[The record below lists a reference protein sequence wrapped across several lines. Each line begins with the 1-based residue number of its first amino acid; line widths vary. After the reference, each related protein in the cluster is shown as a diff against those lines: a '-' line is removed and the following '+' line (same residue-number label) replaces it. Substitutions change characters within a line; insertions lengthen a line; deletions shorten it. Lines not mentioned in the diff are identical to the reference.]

1 MTIRTSRDWRGIKH
15 KLSEYSTHELASI
28 LNNAEH
34 TRAQLDSFIGN
45 VAAELTLRQGAPKPS
60 AG

>member
-1 MTIRTSRDWRGIKH
+1 M
-15 KLSEYSTHELASI
+15 LSEYSTHELLSI

-34 TRAQLDSFIGN
+34 SRAQLDSFIRN
-45 VAAELTLRQGAPKPS
+45 VAAELALRQVALKPS

>member
-1 MTIRTSRDWRGIKH
+1 M
-15 KLSEYSTHELASI
+15 LSEYSTHELVSI

-45 VAAELTLRQGAPKPS
+45 VAAELTLRQGAPEPS
-60 AG
+60 AV